1 MLVNP
6 CLPDVHRHSRC
17 RPRRILSTTAALR
30 RLGALCLLLPALAA
44 SGANDTPAPSP
55 ASIATQGTPQGAPA
69 CVTCHGAGGEG
80 NAAAGFPRLAA
91 IGATYLAEQ
100 LDAFAAGTRKNAV
113 MEPIAKA
120 LTAPQREA
128 MARYYAKL
136 PTTVKL
142 SAVPPDPRPQD
153 KAAWLAERGR
163 WSDGLPGCAQ
173 CHGPA
178 GLGVGD
184 AIPPLAGQPAAYLAA
199 QLRGWK
205 QGKRPPGP
213 LALMVLIAD
222 KVADAEIEPL
232 AAYYAGLPEAG
243 KAQPQPSGEK
253 PR

>member
-1 MLVNP
+1 MPALQYLVAP
-6 CLPDVHRHSRC
+6 
-17 RPRRILSTTAALR
+17 AALR
-30 RLGALCLLLPALAA
+30 RLAALGLLLQALTAW
-44 SGANDTPAPSP
+44 GANDAPGPS
-55 ASIATQGTPQGAPA
+55 AATIAAKGTPQGAAA
-69 CVTCHGAGGEG
+69 CVACHGARGEG

-91 IGATYLAEQ
+91 LGGTYLAEQ
-100 LDAFAAGTRKNAV
+100 LEAFANGTRQNAV

-142 SAVPPDPRPQD
+142 STVPPDPRPED

-178 GLGVGD
+178 GLGVGEH
-184 AIPPLAGQPAAYLAA
+184 IPPLAGQPAAYLAA

-213 LALMVLIAD
+213 LALMVLVAD
-222 KVADAEIEPL
+222 KLADAEIEPL

-243 KAQPQPSGEK
+243 KASPQPSGAK
-253 PR
+253 P